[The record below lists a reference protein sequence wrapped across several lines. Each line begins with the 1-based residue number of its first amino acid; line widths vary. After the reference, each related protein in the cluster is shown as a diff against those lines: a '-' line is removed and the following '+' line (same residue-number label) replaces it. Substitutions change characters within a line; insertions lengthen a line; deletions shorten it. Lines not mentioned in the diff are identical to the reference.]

1 MNKTISLNMNLNAL
15 QLTLIAVRAQ
25 LVIETQGQIISDHA
39 ERNVSDL
46 KDTSEQLK
54 TLIEDFKTNKK

>member
-1 MNKTISLNMNLNAL
+1 MNLNAL

-39 ERNVSDL
+39 ETNVSDL
-46 KDTSEQLK
+46 KDTCEQLK
-54 TLIEDFKTNKK
+54 TLIQNFKTTKK